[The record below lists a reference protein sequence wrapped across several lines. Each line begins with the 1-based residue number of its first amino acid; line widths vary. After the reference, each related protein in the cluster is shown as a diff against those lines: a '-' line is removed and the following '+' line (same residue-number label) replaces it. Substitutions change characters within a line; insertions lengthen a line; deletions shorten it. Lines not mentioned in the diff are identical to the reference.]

1 MTGKVIESFLD
12 NLSPVSVEGRLPEKV
27 YGISQDSRLI
37 EPGYIFAARSGARSN
52 GADFISQAAERG
64 AVLVIASKLPTMPSP
79 LPLILVPNFHKALE
93 TLSRLIY
100 RDPSAR
106 LKLIGVTGTNGKTT
120 TVHMIRSILAEA
132 GQKCGLLSTIG
143 YDTLKRKI
151 DASLTTP
158 DIDRTGALLCEMA
171 DEGCG
176 WAVMEVSSHALSQG
190 RMNGLKLAAAGF
202 TNLSRDHL
210 DYHGNFDSY
219 AEAKARLFRSVSPDG
234 FSMIN
239 IGDSH
244 GPHMAEAAAGRV
256 TTYRA
261 DGGEADLRVSL
272 LDHSLQGGRFQ
283 LESAGREFSVHTP
296 LIGVYQGE
304 NIGLAA
310 GVALGFGVD
319 IECIKAGIERLSS
332 VPGRMEGID
341 QGQPFAVLVD
351 YSHTPDALESA
362 LKSLRPLCRNNL
374 IVVFGCGGDRDRSK
388 RPEMGR
394 VVAELAD
401 RIIVTNDNPRTE
413 DPAGIAD
420 EIIKGVKLQD
430 RKRTMIL
437 LDRRSAIKHAISIA
451 TEGDVVLIAGK
462 GHENYQLI
470 GGVRRQFDDREVAAE
485 ELNRIG
491 WVLSGRPSIS

>member
-1 MTGKVIESFLD
+1 MTGIDIESFLD

-27 YGISQDSRLI
+27 CGISQDSRLI

-52 GADFISQAAERG
+52 GADFISQAVERG
-64 AVLVIASKLPTMPSP
+64 AVLVIASKLPAEPSP
-79 LPLILVPNFHKALE
+79 LPLIIVPDFHKALE

-100 RDPSAR
+100 SDPSAR
-106 LKLIGVTGTNGKTT
+106 LKLVGVTGTNGKTT
-120 TVHMIRSILAEA
+120 SVHMIRSILAEA

-190 RMNGLKLAAAGF
+190 RMNGLKVAAAGF

-219 AEAKARLFRSVSPDG
+219 AEAKARLFRSVSPEG
-234 FSMIN
+234 FSVIN

-244 GPHMAEAAAGRV
+244 GPYMAEAAAGRV

-283 LESAGREFSVHTP
+283 LVTAGRSFTVHTP
-296 LIGVYQGE
+296 LIGVYQGG

-319 IECIKAGIERLSS
+319 IESIKAGIERLRQ

-451 TEGDVVLIAGK
+451 NEDDVILIAGK

-485 ELNRIG
+485 ELNRKG
-491 WVLSGRPSIS
+491 